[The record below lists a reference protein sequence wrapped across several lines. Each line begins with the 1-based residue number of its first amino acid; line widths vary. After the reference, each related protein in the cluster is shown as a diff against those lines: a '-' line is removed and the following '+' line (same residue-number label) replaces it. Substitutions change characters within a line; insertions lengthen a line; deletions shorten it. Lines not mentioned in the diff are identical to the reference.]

1 MQGKKKK
8 NVPER
13 PHTVKNITGR
23 SYKFPLETIIE
34 MCISGHADCRFFFI
48 ITVLLGPKIR
58 VSFMSFPESAEAL
71 GSANYCWI
79 SESHNKNSSK
89 PTASEQ
95 QLWILEGK
103 QYFSLKELKNLELYV
118 LNGTLI
124 GWQASLRQA
133 GPGFSLHCLCFL
145 FHQDPTGASEK
156 TQWWA

>member
-1 MQGKKKK
+1 MSITNIKYQAVLVFSRRMQIMYAREKQNKTKK

-13 PHTVKNITGR
+13 PHIVKNITGR

-79 SESHNKNSSK
+79 AESHNKNSSK
-89 PTASEQ
+89 PRASEQ
-95 QLWILEGK
+95 QL
-103 QYFSLKELKNLELYV
+103 
-118 LNGTLI
+118 
-124 GWQASLRQA
+124 
-133 GPGFSLHCLCFL
+133 
-145 FHQDPTGASEK
+145 
-156 TQWWA
+156 